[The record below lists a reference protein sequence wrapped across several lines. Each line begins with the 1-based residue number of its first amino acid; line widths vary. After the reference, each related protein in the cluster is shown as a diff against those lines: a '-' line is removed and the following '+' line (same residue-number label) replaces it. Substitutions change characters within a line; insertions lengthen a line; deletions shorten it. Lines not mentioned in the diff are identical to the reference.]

1 MQNLNFVSDN
11 ARSSN
16 VQTIPKRQFSI
27 NFRNGFIVATNAER
41 CRNFIQNPNNSEI
54 FVGETESEEQAYWLS
69 VNHYVQSQWQQN
81 PYSQPLLPRL
91 EDVRDRAYYS
101 PIFNIAYGKIQSF
114 IAIYSLEYMA
124 IYDTTNKLMDF
135 LDYFQPIV
143 AREFFTY
150 YEALQWL
157 NEVFV
162 LPMLCLSAYS
172 TEPTLYIKQLTL
184 NKAVKFN
191 YKEIWNQQWQ
201 SINNIEGIPFQ
212 QRPVLA
218 DPMKPFGL

>member
-1 MQNLNFVSDN
+1 MPN
-11 ARSSN
+11 
-16 VQTIPKRQFSI
+16 TICVPRGQPIPERHFSI
-27 NFRNGFIVATNAER
+27 TFNNGFAVANDVER
-41 CRNFIQNPNNSEI
+41 CCTFIQNPNNSEI
-54 FVGETESEEQAYWLS
+54 FVIETESEEQAYWLA

-162 LPMLCLSAYS
+162 LPMLCISAYS
-172 TEPTLYIKQLTL
+172 TAPIPYLKKLPL